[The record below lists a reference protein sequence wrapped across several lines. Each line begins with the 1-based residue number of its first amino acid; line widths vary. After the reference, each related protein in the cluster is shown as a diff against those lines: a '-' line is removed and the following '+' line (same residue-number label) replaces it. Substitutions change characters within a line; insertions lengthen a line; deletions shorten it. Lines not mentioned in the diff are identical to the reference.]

1 MSPRPYRLGRR
12 AEVIDATRQAIV
24 DAART
29 LLIDGGH
36 RRLTLEG
43 VAERANVARATVY
56 YQFGS
61 KGGLLEAVAADA
73 ERRAGIDRFEGL
85 AAKTGEAA
93 LRMLCGE
100 HARFWAAEEAVFRV
114 FIGLAGIDPDIR
126 TVVRRHDA
134 SRRHN
139 LRQLVQRIRADGALG
154 ARWTVPLAADA
165 LWFVTSFEAF
175 DHLHSRSGL
184 SVERTG
190 LLLETMASVIL
201 ERRR

>member
-1 MSPRPYRLGRR
+1 MSPRRYRLGRR

-29 LLIDGGH
+29 LLIDGGY
-36 RRLTLEG
+36 RQLTLDG

-61 KGGLLEAVAADA
+61 KVGLLEAVAADA
-73 ERRAGIDRFEGL
+73 ERRAGIDRFERL

-93 LRMLCGE
+93 LRMLCVE

-134 SRRHN
+134 SRRQD

-154 ARWTVPLAADA
+154 ARWTVPLAADV

-201 ERRR
+201 KPRG